1 MTLAASYLIGSIP
14 FTNIAARRLKGV
26 DLRDVGTG
34 TVSGTGLHRVAG
46 FGPLAVVGCMELAK
60 GAAGPLLARRRMG
73 GCLSSPTSL
82 TPLASLAAGAA
93 VAGHNW
99 SPLLGFQGGRGLSV
113 ALGASLATAPEGAA
127 LLAAGLGGGR
137 LARQSG
143 AGCAL
148 AISAL
153 PFVLTWRRGRG
164 GFLLGISLAVP
175 LVAKR
180 LAGNAPPPK
189 RDSRHY
195 IYRFLFDCDPPAG
208 LGDTPG
214 WRFRRRS

>member
-60 GAAGPLLARRRMG
+60 GAAGPLLARRRSG
-73 GCLSSPTSL
+73 RVSSLNSL
-82 TPLASLAAGAA
+82 APLVSLAAGAA

-99 SPLLGFQGGRGLSV
+99 SPFLGFEGGRGLSV

-127 LLAAGLGGGR
+127 VLGVGLGGGR

-148 AISAL
+148 AIAAL
-153 PFVLTWRRGRG
+153 PFVLARRRGRDG
-164 GFLLGISLAVP
+164 LVLGMSLALP

-189 RDSRHY
+189 RDARHY
-195 IYRFLFDCDPPAG
+195 AHRLLFDCDSPA
-208 LGDTPG
+208 
-214 WRFRRRS
+214 